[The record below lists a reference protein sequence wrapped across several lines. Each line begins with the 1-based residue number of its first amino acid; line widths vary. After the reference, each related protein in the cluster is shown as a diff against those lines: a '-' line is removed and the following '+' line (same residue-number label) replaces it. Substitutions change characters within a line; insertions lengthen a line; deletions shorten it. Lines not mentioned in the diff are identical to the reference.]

1 MFEENYRHKQ
11 RDIFDWESNLPKKVK
26 SHMAIWETLRKEVF
40 EKVDEKSF
48 SVLYPSHT
56 GRPNSPIN
64 QLVTLLTIKEL
75 FDWTFRELE
84 ESMSLHIGLLHACSI
99 AMGESTVSLRTIT
112 NFIQY
117 LREYQDKTGVDLFN
131 LEFNRLVQSQI
142 ESFMINTKIA
152 RTDSTEIHT
161 NVCAYNRL
169 QLQIEAIKRLYRV
182 INVADQEY
190 IYGLNA
196 NYIKYDA
203 DNYVSMLRTEEIKN
217 EFQKVGQCYLSI
229 INHFGDKYVDKAE
242 WQMFMRIF
250 EEQFVVEPGD
260 DDEPKI
266 SKKPSKDKTSND
278 IRAIDDP
285 EATLRYKSNVNH
297 LGFVGNVVETSDPE
311 AELNLIC
318 DIALCPNNAFDG
330 KMLLDAMDDL
340 VKDRLTE
347 LEEIHY
353 DGGYSGPALD
363 KKLEQYSINS
373 VQTGIKGVKCD
384 ASMFVE
390 KCEDSYYV
398 TCVGKQRVKCTRLKK
413 SHRATFDPSI
423 CKECE
428 HLATC
433 KVRWLKTIEKYAF
446 YMSDSELS
454 KRLRLSY
461 IQTVPDNRKT
471 LRSGVEATV
480 RQFKYRTRAG
490 KSRLRGLYRHKL
502 WFTLLALA
510 INVKRIN
517 NYTTGVPKNRR
528 KGRLSSRVN
537 IYVLIFDRIESI
549 CGAFWQIYR
558 TIRPNLC
565 RNRFT
570 WGLC

>member
-1 MFEENYRHKQ
+1 MFEENHRHKQ

-26 SHMAIWETLRKEVF
+26 SHMAIWETLRKEVY
-40 EKVDEKSF
+40 EKVDENSF

-99 AMGESTVSLRTIT
+99 PMGESTVSLRTIT
-112 NFIQY
+112 NFIQS

-142 ESFMINTKIA
+142 ESFMVNTKIA
-152 RTDSTEIHT
+152 RTDSTQIHT

-169 QLQIEAIKRLYRV
+169 QLQIEAIKRLYRFV
-182 INVADQEY
+182 AVADQEY
-190 IYGLNA
+190 ISGLNP

-203 DNYVSMLRTEEIKN
+203 DNYVSMLRTEEIKE

-229 INHFGDKYVDKAE
+229 IKHFGDKYAKKAA

-266 SKKPSKDKTSND
+266 SKKSSDDKTSND

-285 EATLRYKSNVNH
+285 EATLRHKSGINN

-318 DIALCPNNAFDG
+318 DVTLCPNNVFDG
-330 KMLLDAMDDL
+330 KMLLDSMDDL

-353 DGGYSGPALD
+353 DGGYSGPTLD
-363 KKLEQYSINS
+363 KKLEEYSINS
-373 VQTGIKGVKCD
+373 VQTGIKGVK
-384 ASMFVE
+384 SEGRMFVE
-390 KCEDSYYV
+390 KCGDTIYV
-398 TCVGKQRVKCTRLKK
+398 TCVGKQRVKCTRRAK
-413 SHRATFDPSI
+413 SHKATFDYSV
-423 CKECE
+423 CKDCE
-428 HLATC
+428 HRNNCAT
-433 KVRWLKTIEKYAF
+433 KWLKTAKARVY
-446 YMSDSELS
+446 YMRDNDLS

-461 IQTVPDNRKT
+461 IKTVPDNRKT
-471 LRSGVEATV
+471 LRSGIEATM
-480 RQFKYRTRAG
+480 RQFKYRTRAE

-528 KGRLSSRVN
+528 KGRLSSCAN
-537 IYVLIFDRIESI
+537 VLALMLDCIVSTWD
-549 CGAFWQIYR
+549 AFWQIHS
-558 TIRPNLC
+558 TLWPNLC
-565 RNRFT
+565 RYRFT
-570 WGLC
+570 LVLR